1 MIKMSFKIKVP
12 FSCGV
17 EYKGR
22 MYLSALD
29 RNELFQCDLENNELQ
44 YIASFENEDDK
55 EYLYR
60 TAILYQ
66 NEAWFIPNQADNIA
80 IVNLDTYEIQY
91 IPLQYNWINDVV
103 LLKCISAGIYR
114 EHYLYVVPYDIDAVS
129 LINMQTKELEVVNGV
144 SAKNNAYM
152 GAYFNNGFL
161 YCIPWTAK
169 YIWKINVESKDTQKL
184 KWEYEEKQFSDV
196 IVDEQ
201 SNEIWLIPTNL
212 NSLVRLDQ
220 NCNLVDE
227 QPLEILNAKEVSREI
242 KSYYGKMIE
251 NRIFIFPFNGNKVY
265 AYDIEKKAVT
275 AYDGLI
281 NDDKEIHFMKLIDGN
296 GFFLIMENTSFI
308 FFYNEKKGCFEKK
321 EIFLESTESYRNMR
335 CEKMDIRLKRKSF
348 IIEKGIYEL
357 DEFLSIVANV

>member
-1 MIKMSFKIKVP
+1 MSKMSLKIKIP

-17 EYKGR
+17 EYKDR
-22 MYLSALD
+22 IYLSALD
-29 RNELFQCDLENNELQ
+29 RNELFQYDLENNEMQ
-44 YIASFENEDDK
+44 YIVSFEKEDDK

-103 LLKCISAGIYR
+103 RLKCASAGIYR

-129 LINMQTKELEVVNGV
+129 LINMQTKELEVINGI
-144 SAKNNAYM
+144 SAKDNAYM
-152 GAYFNNGFL
+152 GGYFNDGFL

-169 YIWKINVESKDTQKL
+169 YIWKINVESKEKQKL
-184 KWEYEEKQFSDV
+184 KWEYKEKQFGDV

-201 SNEIWLIPTNL
+201 SNEIWLIPADL
-212 NSLVRLDQ
+212 NSLVRLDPK
-220 NCNLVDE
+220 CNLIDE

-265 AYDIEKKAVT
+265 AYDIKKKDVT
-275 AYDGLI
+275 EYDGLI

-296 GFFLIMENTSFI
+296 GFFLIMENTSFV
-308 FFYNEKKGCFEKK
+308 FFYDEKKDCFEKK
-321 EIFLESTESYRNMR
+321 EIVLNLTENYR
-335 CEKMDIRLKRKSF
+335 CIRLNKMEVQ
-348 IIEKGIYEL
+348 IKGKNNIYEKTSGEL
-357 DEFLSIVANV
+357 SDFLKLI